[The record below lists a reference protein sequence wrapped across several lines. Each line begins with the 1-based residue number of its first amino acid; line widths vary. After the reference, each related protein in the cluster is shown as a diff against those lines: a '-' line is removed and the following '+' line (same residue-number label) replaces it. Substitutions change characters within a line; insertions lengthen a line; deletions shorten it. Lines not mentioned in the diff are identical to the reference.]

1 MKHEKKTEK
10 QLTDELEALRQ
21 RVTELEVLEVER
33 NRTEEALR
41 KANTFLKNI
50 LDSSSS
56 ISILSTDL
64 EGNVLFWNT
73 GAENIFGYKADEM
86 VGREKIDILYSDD
99 ETKKVTKEL
108 SASLLK
114 DREGKSCEI
123 KERTKNGR
131 ELCIHLTLSPRFDEN
146 GEIVGILGIGE
157 DITERVQAEEALK
170 NSQEKLYQAQKMDT
184 LGTLVAGMAHEINNP
199 INLIMYNI
207 SLFQKVWHDCLPVL
221 NQYGGKEP
229 GRKYGGLTYDF
240 LEENSDR
247 LLSDMDM
254 AANRVAKIVSDLK
267 NFARQSNVVDKS
279 SMQINT
285 AVENALRL
293 AQTSLRKSGVELEID
308 LASDL
313 PLLKGNLQ
321 NIEQIILNLV
331 INAVQA
337 IDHDQGVVRI
347 ATGFQNK
354 DRRIFVSI
362 TDNGCGVAPD
372 ISDKLFDPFV
382 TDKQAEGGTGL
393 GLSVTYS
400 LVNAHDG
407 EIVFQSHKGKGTT
420 FTVFFPTVVKE
431 ATGRILVVDD
441 DKSIRDMLTKALTE
455 AGPYLVEEASN
466 GIEACIKLGTYRP
479 DLLILDMFMPEMDG
493 LEVCRTIKSEPEFSD
508 MNVIITTGFPDHQ
521 KLKEVAALGFDRIH
535 YKPFNLPDF
544 LKAVSNIFSQ
554 GLPSW
559 KAI

>member
-1 MKHEKKTEK
+1 
-10 QLTDELEALRQ
+10 
-21 RVTELEVLEVER
+21 
-33 NRTEEALR
+33 
-41 KANTFLKNI
+41 
-50 LDSSSS
+50 
-56 ISILSTDL
+56 
-64 EGNVLFWNT
+64 
-73 GAENIFGYKADEM
+73 
-86 VGREKIDILYSDD
+86 
-99 ETKKVTKEL
+99 
-108 SASLLK
+108 
-114 DREGKSCEI
+114 
-123 KERTKNGR
+123 
-131 ELCIHLTLSPRFDEN
+131 
-146 GEIVGILGIGE
+146 
-157 DITERVQAEEALK
+157 
-170 NSQEKLYQAQKMDT
+170 MDT

-293 AQTSLRKSGVELEID
+293 AQTSLRKSGVELEVD
-308 LASDL
+308 LVSDL

-407 EIVFQSHKGKGTT
+407 EIVFQSQKGEGTT
-420 FTVFFPTVVKE
+420 FTVF
-431 ATGRILVVDD
+431 L
-441 DKSIRDMLTKALTE
+441 
-455 AGPYLVEEASN
+455 SN

-493 LEVCRTIKSEPEFSD
+493 LEVCRTIKSETEFSD
-508 MNVIITTGFPDHQ
+508 MNVIITTGFPDHH
-521 KLKEVAALGFDRIH
+521 KLKEVAALGFDRIY

-544 LKAVSNIFSQ
+544 LKAVSNIFSKFSINP
-554 GLPSW
+554 G
-559 KAI
+559 